1 MSDDYIYSPK
11 PLPRKTVIGS
21 NATAASQ
28 VSSESPPNFPFGSDQ
43 QLNPPYGGVNNGG
56 GGGGGSD
63 PTCSTNWDIGTV
75 RTSSV
80 GLPCSGTVA
89 ATLTDEGL
97 VITVG
102 SKTLIIELN
111 GSDNQIFLDQGTK
124 SVRIDPDDLTDDGA
138 DASFKELDVCHMGA
152 PGKRVFLAS
161 DAYAA

>member
-1 MSDDYIYSPK
+1 MSDDYQYQVK
-11 PLPRKTVIGS
+11 KLPQKVSIGS
-21 NATAASQ
+21 QATAASQ
-28 VSSESPPNFPFGSDQ
+28 VASDPPQNFPFGSDQ
-43 QLNPPYGGVNNGG
+43 QITQPYGGAGGGG

-80 GLPCSGTVA
+80 GLPCSGAVA
-89 ATLTDEGL
+89 ATLTDEGI

-111 GSDNQIFLDQGTK
+111 GSDNQIFIDQGTK
-124 SVRIDPDDLTDDGA
+124 SVRIDPDDLTDDGS
-138 DASFKELDVCHMGA
+138 DASFKELDVAHMGA